1 MAKPLGS
8 TFVRPNLRGMGS
20 LWHFFGLFLERI
32 SHFLGYIKNSWTT
45 LLRMTTHE
53 FPKESC
59 NRALTLTII
68 KGEVSLFVTLGLVI

>member
-32 SHFLGYIKNSWTT
+32 SHFLGYIKKPWTA
-45 LLRMTTHE
+45 LLRLVTHE
-53 FPKESC
+53 SSQESC
-59 NRALTLTII
+59 NRALTLTIV
-68 KGEVSLFVTLGLVI
+68 KGKYGCL